1 MQIVLASAN
10 AGKQRE
16 FTALLAPYGIEL
28 LLQTAL
34 GIDPIEESGATFAD
48 NALLKARHAAR
59 AAGLPALADDSGLEV
74 DALGGAPGVRS
85 ARFAG
90 LAASDADNNALLLE
104 RLAGT
109 ALPQRTARYRCVLA
123 LVRGADDPAPLL
135 AEGLW
140 EGRIGLAPVGHG
152 GFGYDPLFL
161 PAGMTGTAA
170 ELPIEIKNR
179 LSHRALALVQL
190 VAKVAAGLGHSP

>member
-16 FTALLAPYGIEL
+16 FTALLAPHGIEL

-34 GIDPIEESGATFAD
+34 RIDPIEESGATFAD

-59 AAGLPALADDSGLEV
+59 AARLPALADDSGLEV

-90 LAASDADNNALLLE
+90 LAASDADNNARLLE

-109 ALPQRTARYRCVLA
+109 ALPERTARYRCVLA

-140 EGRIGLAPVGHG
+140 EGLIGLAPVGRG

-170 ELPIEIKNR
+170 ELPIEVKNR
-179 LSHRALALVQL
+179 MSHRALALAQL
-190 VAKVAAGLGHSP
+190 VAKVAAGLGRSS